1 MLQNLWNSYYC
12 NGSYWW
18 FDMKYNWFILVII
31 TSLLFSGCINSNNS
45 NTTEEEKVSVN
56 QQKLLDEGWN
66 LSNENQSRDLSST
79 YGVTPIYGTLDNY
92 FDIKMGKGSDLVLK
106 IIDLSKDK
114 CIRYIYVQE
123 NSEYTVSQIPQGKY
137 KLLIAYGRKWMTQQK
152 DGKYWGKFADNAYY
166 EQSVDIFDFGKKN
179 SREMVNYLLTINVQE
194 SLHTT
199 NFSTKEISEEEFY
212 NVK

>member
-1 MLQNLWNSYYC
+1 
-12 NGSYWW
+12 
-18 FDMKYNWFILVII
+18 MKYNWFILVII

-123 NSEYTVSQIPQGKY
+123 NSDY
-137 KLLIAYGRKWMTQQK
+137 
-152 DGKYWGKFADNAYY
+152 D
-166 EQSVDIFDFGKKN
+166 
-179 SREMVNYLLTINVQE
+179 
-194 SLHTT
+194 
-199 NFSTKEISEEEFY
+199 
-212 NVK
+212 